1 MLGVKLIPNWEKIP
15 LDMRNDYVK
24 KYYDIVIAKKKS
36 LLLKRIFDI
45 VASLVLLIIL
55 FPVML
60 VVSVLIKISSKKE
73 KVIYKQ
79 KRITQYKKEFYIYK
93 FRTMRDDDKIKSS
106 ITCYNDPRVTGLG
119 RLLRKFRI
127 DEFPQLF
134 NIMKGDMSFVGTRPE
149 VLDYV
154 NCYSDEMLATLILP
168 AGVTSICSI
177 KFREEEKYLKDSKD
191 IFKTYVD
198 CILPE
203 KMVYNLEYLENFNF
217 FYDIKIM
224 FMTFFKVF
232 LR

>member
-1 MLGVKLIPNWEKIP
+1 MIPDWEKIP
-15 LDMRNDYVK
+15 SDMRNDSVR
-24 KYYDIVIAKKKS
+24 KYYNIVTTKKHS
-36 LLLKRIFDI
+36 LILKRLFDV
-45 VASLVLLIIL
+45 VASLMLLIIL
-55 FPVML
+55 SPVML
-60 VVSVLIKISSKKE
+60 VVSILIKISSKKE

-93 FRTMRDDDKIKSS
+93 FRTMTSDDKVKNS
-106 ITCYNDPRVTGLG
+106 ITCYNDPRITKIGKI
-119 RLLRKFRI
+119 LRKFRI
-127 DEFPQLF
+127 DEFPQLI
-134 NIMKGDMSFVGTRPE
+134 NVLKGDMSFVGTRPE
-149 VLDYV
+149 VIDYIS
-154 NCYSDEMLATLILP
+154 CYSDEMLATLILP

-177 KFREEEKYLKDSKD
+177 KFREEEKYLKDSDD

>member
-1 MLGVKLIPNWEKIP
+1 
-15 LDMRNDYVK
+15 
-24 KYYDIVIAKKKS
+24 
-36 LLLKRIFDI
+36 
-45 VASLVLLIIL
+45 
-55 FPVML
+55 
-60 VVSVLIKISSKKE
+60 
-73 KVIYKQ
+73 
-79 KRITQYKKEFYIYK
+79 
-93 FRTMRDDDKIKSS
+93 MRDDDKIKSS

>member
-1 MLGVKLIPNWEKIP
+1 MGVKLIPDWEKIP
-15 LDMRNDYVK
+15 SDMRNDSVR
-24 KYYDIVIAKKKS
+24 KYYNIVTTKKHS
-36 LLLKRIFDI
+36 LILKRLFDV
-45 VASLVLLIIL
+45 VASLMLLIIL
-55 FPVML
+55 SPVML
-60 VVSVLIKISSKKE
+60 VVSILIKISSKKE

-93 FRTMRDDDKIKSS
+93 FRTMTSDDKVKNS
-106 ITCYNDPRVTGLG
+106 ITCYNDPRITKIGKI
-119 RLLRKFRI
+119 LRKFRI
-127 DEFPQLF
+127 DEFPQLI
-134 NIMKGDMSFVGTRPE
+134 NVLKGDMSFVGTRPE
-149 VLDYV
+149 VIDYIS
-154 NCYSDEMLATLILP
+154 CYSDEMLATLILP

-177 KFREEEKYLKDSKD
+177 KFREEEKYLKDSDD

>member
-1 MLGVKLIPNWEKIP
+1 MIPNWEKIP
-15 LDMRNDYVK
+15 SDMKNDYVR
-24 KYYDIVIAKKKS
+24 KYYDIIMKKKKS
-36 LLLKRIFDI
+36 LIFKRMFDI
-45 VASLVLLIIL
+45 VASLIFLVILSPIMLI
-55 FPVML
+55 VA
-60 VVSVLIKISSKKE
+60 VLIKMSSKGKI
-73 KVIYKQ
+73 IYKQ

-93 FRTMRDDDKIKSS
+93 FRTMTDNDKMKSS
-106 ITCYNDPRVTGLG
+106 ITCYNDPRITRIGK
-119 RLLRKFRI
+119 LLRKFRI

-134 NIMKGDMSFVGTRPE
+134 SVLKGDMSFVGTRPE
-149 VLDYV
+149 VIDYI

-177 KFREEEKYLKDSKD
+177 KFREEEKYLKDSDD

-198 CILPE
+198 CILPK
-203 KMVYNLEYLENFNF
+203 KMVYNIEYLESFNF